1 MKRNGSFAGA
11 LCVLTALGTAL
22 FATACTSSLKTHVEG
37 NAPYVDIVGKDFETK
52 GMIFVETSV
61 KRDTNGETIT
71 YDLLL
76 KEAQNLGGEAI
87 VNVAID
93 KKETKTR
100 FLWWL
105 LDTETTWIGSAL
117 AIKYIN

>member
-1 MKRNGSFAGA
+1 MKKSSFVGLVGVLAVLGA
-11 LCVLTALGTAL
+11 VLFTA
-22 FATACTSSLKTHVEG
+22 ACTSSLKTHVEG
-37 NAPYVDIVGKDFETK
+37 EAPYVGVTKDFETK
-52 GMIFVETSV
+52 GMIFVETLV
-61 KRDTNGETIT
+61 KRGANGATIT

-93 KKETKTR
+93 KKETKTW
-100 FLWWL
+100 FLRWL
-105 LDTETTWIGSAL
+105 LNAETTWIGSAL

>member
-1 MKRNGSFAGA
+1 MRKNGSFTGL
-11 LCVLTALGTAL
+11 LCVLMVLGAVL
-22 FATACTSSLKTHVEG
+22 FTTACTSSLKSHVEG
-37 NAPYVDIVGKDFETK
+37 KAPDVIIPEKDFETK
-52 GMIFVETSV
+52 GMIFVETLV
-61 KRDTNGETIT
+61 KGRNGAEIT

-93 KKETKTR
+93 KKETKTWFFR
-100 FLWWL
+100 WL
-105 LDTETTWIGSAL
+105 LNSETTWIGSAL